1 MDTNEMNL
9 KALEERLVS
18 VVALKLETIGFINA
32 PFLNYLLEDQGI
44 FEEVYLA
51 HMIDPQ
57 VANVR
62 FEYDDFRYYSLLAC
76 HALGAGIFV
85 TLNQP
90 GFKKAVADWDQ
101 SETQKV
107 KHALSAND
115 PYELAIKSLRIEL
128 DSPEKKHLDEV
139 CLAAVKIYIN
149 VAKEDGLYR
158 ENLKV
163 LMRVMYDAGVTI
175 ISKILAE

>member
-1 MDTNEMNL
+1 MDINEMNL
-9 KALEERLVS
+9 KTLEERLVS
-18 VVALKLETIGFINA
+18 VVTLKLENIGFING

-51 HMIDPQ
+51 HMIDPE
-57 VANVR
+57 VSNVR

-90 GFKKAVADWDQ
+90 VFRKAVADWNQ
-101 SETQKV
+101 VETQKV
-107 KHALSAND
+107 KHALSTND
-115 PYELAIKSLRIEL
+115 PYELAIKSLRIEF
-128 DSPEKKHLDEV
+128 DSSEKKHLDEV
-139 CLAAVKIYIN
+139 CLAAVKTYIK
-149 VAKEDGLYR
+149 VVEDEGSYR

-175 ISKILAE
+175 ISKILSE